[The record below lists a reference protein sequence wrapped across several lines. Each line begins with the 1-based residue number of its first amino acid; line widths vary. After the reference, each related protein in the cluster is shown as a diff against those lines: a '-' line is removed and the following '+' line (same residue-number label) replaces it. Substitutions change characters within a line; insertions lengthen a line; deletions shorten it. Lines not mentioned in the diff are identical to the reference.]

1 MINDLCKLA
10 HDAAVSKGFYE
21 RQRNLPE
28 LLMLVVS
35 ELAEAM
41 EADRHGK
48 TLIAFNSPIPP
59 RHRTWDQWLRSAAEK
74 MNISEMRSTFET
86 YVKDTVEDEIADAF
100 IRLFDLCGFYGI
112 DIEAHIK
119 AKMAYN
125 ATRPA
130 KHGKKY

>member
-21 RQRNLPE
+21 RERNLPE

-41 EADRHGK
+41 EAERNGETVTTVRQSNARIYAD
-48 TLIAFNSPIPP
+48 
-59 RHRTWDQWLRSAAEK
+59 EK
-74 MNISEMRSTFET
+74 VWNENAVWGFYENMRGTIE
-86 YVKDTVEDEIADAF
+86 EEIADAC
-100 IRLFDLCGFYGI
+100 IRIFDLCGYYDI
-112 DIEAHIK
+112 DLEAWIK

-125 ATRPA
+125 ATRPE

>member
-41 EADRHGK
+41 EADRHDKWARDSGIGWFAKNFTMDGIDFAPAFEK
-48 TLIAFNSPIPP
+48 T
-59 RHRTWDQWLRSAAEK
+59 
-74 MNISEMRSTFET
+74 
-86 YVKDTVEDEIADAF
+86 VKDSVEDEIADAF

>member
-10 HDAAVSKGFYE
+10 HDSAVSKGFYE
-21 RQRNLPE
+21 RERNLPE

-41 EADRHGK
+41 EADRHSKWCKHWNG
-48 TLIAFNSPIPP
+48 IDSPPFIK
-59 RHRTWDQWLRSAAEK
+59 E
-74 MNISEMRSTFET
+74 EFE
-86 YVKDTVEDEIADAF
+86 VFIKDTVEDEIADAF

-125 ATRPA
+125 ATRPS

>member
-1 MINDLCKLA
+1 MIRGT
-10 HDAAVSKGFYE
+10 V
-21 RQRNLPE
+21 PE
-28 LLMLVVS
+28 
-35 ELAEAM
+35 
-41 EADRHGK
+41 
-48 TLIAFNSPIPP
+48 
-59 RHRTWDQWLRSAAEK
+59 
-74 MNISEMRSTFET
+74 
-86 YVKDTVEDEIADAF
+86 EIADAF

>member
-10 HDAAVSKGFYE
+10 HDSAVSKGFYE
-21 RQRNLPE
+21 RERNLPE

-41 EADRHGK
+41 EAERGGEVV
-48 TLIAFNSPIPP
+48 SPGRQAMARVYASDYI
-59 RHRTWDQWLRSAAEK
+59 WNENAVKGFYE
-74 MNISEMRSTFET
+74 NMRGTIE
-86 YVKDTVEDEIADAF
+86 EEIADAC
-100 IRLFDLCGFYGI
+100 IRIFDLCGYYGI
-112 DIEAHIK
+112 DLEAWIE